1 MKMRTDPGHVTALT
15 ENDFSQDCDL
25 SLAVEVENM
34 SYELSSSTK
43 SLMYYYDVY
52 LGPEDMIDY
61 PFGQYDG

>member
-1 MKMRTDPGHVTALT
+1 MHHQVDCPRQDTCQNIVL
-15 ENDFSQDCDL
+15 QDCDL

-34 SYELSSSTK
+34 SYELSSSEK

-52 LGPEDMIDY
+52 LGPEDMIEY